1 VERPTKYEP
10 KKYRRQHA
18 IVLGA
23 SVFLTL
29 SGLSLVASPLAQAA
43 GADFYAFATGQ
54 AVSATNCPDDTS
66 SLVDECSLGS
76 ALNLAAAGDTVYL
89 ATPGSGANAA
99 DYIGNWTVT
108 TPGTSG
114 TQPLTIEPA
123 PGIANPILSGNGGS
137 STGCTTSSCDGPVV
151 AISGDTY
158 VDITGVTIKDGDDTA
173 TGFGGAISN
182 ADGGNLTL
190 SGSTFLGNMARNG
203 GAIANGDE
211 AGIGTLT
218 VSTSTFSGNSATNG
232 GAIDNGDNGGFGT
245 LTVSNSIFSANQA
258 SGDGGAVDNGD
269 QFSIGVLSV
278 AGSTFSGNTATDG
291 GAIDNGDNDASGIF
305 SVSASTF
312 SGDNATDG
320 GAIDNGDNGGSGILA
335 AAASI
340 FNDGCDQAG
349 GVWEDEGYNV
359 SSDDT
364 CLAGGPSDIDNGSS
378 LSGVL
383 GPLSNNGGP
392 TATIL
397 PLVGNPAIGVVPDPT
412 SVTLNGTPAPLCPTS
427 DERAVAS
434 LADAPCNAGAVQYV
448 LPMAQDQTDQATEG
462 TPLNEPAGSLLAGVT
477 DDNPGATSWT
487 PEVPDQPA
495 NGTVT
500 VNSDGSFVYTPDPGF
515 VGRGSFSY
523 TLTDNLGYTSAPAL
537 VTINVALAFSVT
549 ANGAALG
556 GTPYGTP
563 ASFGETGVPPSMTG
577 TLSFSTS
584 PGGLVLC
591 SLAFPTTATSCGGGA
606 ELAPGEYKVVAAF
619 VDPSTQLTTQ
629 ANLPVELDVTTA
641 PVVASVS
648 GSQSYDAANYK
659 LAYSDNAPP
668 GVSVG
673 GTLGCSSVDGGEPI
687 GASLTASSYT
697 IDGTNCTGLT
707 LTGTASANYV
717 VSYVGL
723 TDGFVVSPVSLTV
736 TASSASFTSGGAVPN
751 ITPSYA
757 GFVNGDSA
765 ASLSSPPRC
774 STTAISSSPP
784 GTYPSTC
791 TGAVDANYAT
801 IYVAGTVNVKPP
813 PMVNLPPTP
822 ATTTTTTTSGTSS
835 APVRS
840 FAAFPHAQ
848 LSYPNGAIISFGS
861 RIYVFAGGHPFTA
874 SAGQL
879 AAVEQVDHA
888 KLMAAEPGA
897 VPLVGTPPRPG
908 TLLSTHAVDGNA
920 TIFVTGNDGELHG
933 FSTSRQFFR
942 DGYDAALVVTV
953 PTLAGLKV
961 GTTQGVADGSGTA
974 LATRADG
981 AIVDSSGTFYV
992 FAGGRA
998 FGISSPAALAR
1009 VRSSDRANV
1018 LRGSVG
1024 PVDMAADMVAGVLL
1038 SSPGKVYV
1046 SYHGALFPFKT
1057 TAQLAND
1064 GYKGTAAVPLP
1075 GRGGLIVVSPYAG
1088 S

>member
-1 VERPTKYEP
+1 
-10 KKYRRQHA
+10 
-18 IVLGA
+18 
-23 SVFLTL
+23 
-29 SGLSLVASPLAQAA
+29 
-43 GADFYAFATGQ
+43 
-54 AVSATNCPDDTS
+54 
-66 SLVDECSLGS
+66 
-76 ALNLAAAGDTVYL
+76 
-89 ATPGSGANAA
+89 
-99 DYIGNWTVT
+99 
-108 TPGTSG
+108 
-114 TQPLTIEPA
+114 
-123 PGIANPILSGNGGS
+123 
-137 STGCTTSSCDGPVV
+137 
-151 AISGDTY
+151 
-158 VDITGVTIKDGDDTA
+158 
-173 TGFGGAISN
+173 
-182 ADGGNLTL
+182 
-190 SGSTFLGNMARNG
+190 
-203 GAIANGDE
+203 
-211 AGIGTLT
+211 
-218 VSTSTFSGNSATNG
+218 
-232 GAIDNGDNGGFGT
+232 
-245 LTVSNSIFSANQA
+245 
-258 SGDGGAVDNGD
+258 
-269 QFSIGVLSV
+269 
-278 AGSTFSGNTATDG
+278 
-291 GAIDNGDNDASGIF
+291 
-305 SVSASTF
+305 
-312 SGDNATDG
+312 
-320 GAIDNGDNGGSGILA
+320 
-335 AAASI
+335 
-340 FNDGCDQAG
+340 
-349 GVWEDEGYNV
+349 
-359 SSDDT
+359 
-364 CLAGGPSDIDNGSS
+364 
-378 LSGVL
+378 
-383 GPLSNNGGP
+383 
-392 TATIL
+392 
-397 PLVGNPAIGVVPDPT
+397 
-412 SVTLNGTPAPLCPTS
+412 
-427 DERAVAS
+427 
-434 LADAPCNAGAVQYV
+434 
-448 LPMAQDQTDQATEG
+448 
-462 TPLNEPAGSLLAGVT
+462 
-477 DDNPGATSWT
+477 
-487 PEVPDQPA
+487 
-495 NGTVT
+495 
-500 VNSDGSFVYTPDPGF
+500 
-515 VGRGSFSY
+515 
-523 TLTDNLGYTSAPAL
+523 
-537 VTINVALAFSVT
+537 
-549 ANGAALG
+549 
-556 GTPYGTP
+556 
-563 ASFGETGVPPSMTG
+563 
-577 TLSFSTS
+577 
-584 PGGLVLC
+584 
-591 SLAFPTTATSCGGGA
+591 
-606 ELAPGEYKVVAAF
+606 
-619 VDPSTQLTTQ
+619 
-629 ANLPVELDVTTA
+629 
-641 PVVASVS
+641 VVASVS

-961 GTTQGVADGSGTA
+961 GETEGVANGSVTA
-974 LATRADG
+974 LVTRADG

-998 FGISSPAALAR
+998 FGISSPAELAR
-1009 VRSSDRANV
+1009 VRSADRADV

-1024 PVDMAADMVAGVLL
+1024 PLDMAADMVSGVLL
-1038 SSPGKVYV
+1038 SVPGKVYV
-1046 SYHGALFPFKT
+1046 SYHGAVFPFKT
-1057 TAQLAND
+1057 TAQLTND
-1064 GYKGTAAVPLP
+1064 GYNGTAAVPLP
-1075 GRGGLIVVSPYAG
+1075 GTGSLSVASSYAG